1 MRWPTPVSSFVAVTF
16 STLEDRFAH
25 FHLHLL
31 TVGSLD
37 RELPIRTIPLSP
49 PVVSM
54 TFGPN
59 DSPLG
64 GKEGTKF
71 TSTMIKERLYK
82 EIENN
87 VTISLTPSSDPESID
102 VQGRGELQIG
112 ILVETMRREGFELTV
127 CPPRV
132 LSMVDTDGITK
143 EPFEEVTVDVSPD
156 LQGLVIDSMSDRKG
170 NLLEFRDIGNRTRL
184 IFSIP
189 SRGMMGFRHEVI
201 SATRGNATVN
211 SVFSHYDKVNATDFA
226 GLKKG
231 KLVSM
236 EAGKTT
242 GYSLM
247 TVEERGQLFVG
258 VGEEVYEG
266 MVVGENSKQ
275 GDLDVNPCR
284 AKKLSNMRTTGA
296 EEKVNLTPPRRLSV
310 EEVISYMN
318 ADEVLEVT
326 PKNVRLRK
334 RILDSGARL
343 RFNKANKAPK

>member
-1 MRWPTPVSSFVAVTF
+1 VPPCTVCNEIRAAPVVT
-16 STLEDRFAH
+16 
-25 FHLHLL
+25 
-31 TVGSLD
+31 
-37 RELPIRTIPLSP
+37 LPISP

-59 DSPLG
+59 NSPLG
-64 GKEGTKF
+64 GKEGNKL
-71 TSTMIKERLYK
+71 TSTMIKERLTK

-87 VTISLTPSSDPESID
+87 VTITLQPSNEPETIN

-127 CPPRV
+127 SPPSV
-132 LSMVDTDGITK
+132 LAINEDGVTK
-143 EPFEEVTVDVSPD
+143 EPFEEVTVDVAPEMQSM
-156 LQGLVIDSMSDRKG
+156 VMDSMTSRKG
-170 NLLEFRDIGNRTRL
+170 SLLEFKDIGNRTRM
-184 IFSIP
+184 IFTIP
-189 SRGMMGFRHEVI
+189 SRGMMGFRHEII
-201 SATRGNATVN
+201 SATRGSATVN
-211 SVFSHYDKVNATDFA
+211 SVFSHYDRVNAQDFA

-236 EAGKTT
+236 EQGRTT

-266 MVVGENSKQ
+266 MVVGEHAKQ

-284 AKKLSNMRTTGA
+284 AKKLTNMRTTGA
-296 EEKVNLTPPRRLSV
+296 EEKVNLTPPRRLTV

-318 ADEVLEVT
+318 GDEVLEVT
-326 PKNVRLRK
+326 PKNIRLRK
-334 RILDSGARL
+334 RILDSGARA
-343 RFNKANKAPK
+343 RFNKAAKPQK

>member
-1 MRWPTPVSSFVAVTF
+1 M
-16 STLEDRFAH
+16 
-25 FHLHLL
+25 
-31 TVGSLD
+31 
-37 RELPIRTIPLSP
+37 TIPISP

-71 TSTMIKERLYK
+71 TSTMIKERLAK

-87 VTISLTPSSDPESID
+87 VTISLKASSDPESID

-112 ILVETMRREGFELTV
+112 ILVETLRREGFEMTV
-127 CPPRV
+127 SPPRV
-132 LSMVDTDGITK
+132 LAITDEQGVTK
-143 EPFEEVTVDVSPD
+143 EPYEEVTVDVSPE
-156 LQGLVIDSMSDRKG
+156 LQGLVMDSMSDRKG
-170 NLLEFRDIGNRTRL
+170 NLIEFRDIGNRSRL
-184 IFSIP
+184 IFSVP
-189 SRGMMGFRHEVI
+189 SRGMMGFRHEII
-201 SATRGNATVN
+201 SATRGSATVN
-211 SVFSHYDKVNATDFA
+211 SVFSHYDTVNVHDFA

-236 EAGKTT
+236 EQGRTT

-247 TVEERGQLFVG
+247 MVEERGQLFVG

-266 MVVGENSKQ
+266 MVVGEHAKS

-296 EEKVNLTPPRRLSV
+296 EEKVNLIPPRRLTV

-318 ADEVLEVT
+318 SDEVLEVT
-326 PKNVRLRK
+326 PKNIRLRK

-343 RFNKANKAPK
+343 RFNKAVKPQK

>member
-1 MRWPTPVSSFVAVTF
+1 
-16 STLEDRFAH
+16 
-25 FHLHLL
+25 
-31 TVGSLD
+31 
-37 RELPIRTIPLSP
+37 
-49 PVVSM
+49 M

-71 TSTMIKERLYK
+71 TSTMIKERLQK

-87 VTISLTPSSDPESID
+87 VTISLKPSADPETID

-112 ILVETMRREGFELTV
+112 ILVETLRREGFELTV

-132 LSMVDTDGITK
+132 LAITDEEGVVK
-143 EPFEEVTVDVSPD
+143 EPFEEVTVDVSPE
-156 LQGLVIDSMSDRKG
+156 LQGMVMDSMTGRKG
-170 NLLEFRDIGNRTRL
+170 TLLEFRDIGNRSRM
-184 IFSIP
+184 IFTVP
-189 SRGMMGFRHEVI
+189 SRGMMGFRHEII
-201 SATRGNATVN
+201 SATRGSATVN
-211 SVFSHYDKVNATDFA
+211 SVFSHYDRVNITDFA

-231 KLVSM
+231 KLVSC
-236 EAGKTT
+236 EEGRTT

-247 TVEERGQLFVG
+247 TVEERGLLFIG

-266 MVVGENSKQ
+266 MVVGEHAKA

-284 AKKLSNMRTTGA
+284 AKKLTNMRTTGA
-296 EEKVNLTPPRRLSV
+296 EEKVNLTPPRRLTV

-318 ADEVLEVT
+318 HDEVLEVT
-326 PKNVRLRK
+326 PKNIRLRK
-334 RILDSGARL
+334 RILDSGARA

>member
-1 MRWPTPVSSFVAVTF
+1 M
-16 STLEDRFAH
+16 H
-25 FHLHLL
+25 
-31 TVGSLD
+31 
-37 RELPIRTIPLSP
+37 PIVTIPISP

-59 DSPLG
+59 NSPLS

-71 TSTMIKERLYK
+71 TAAAIKERLYK

-87 VTISLTPSSDPESID
+87 VTISLKASTDAEAID

-112 ILVETMRREGFELTV
+112 ILVETLRREGFELTV
-127 CPPRV
+127 NPPRV
-132 LSMVDTDGITK
+132 LAVVDEDGVSK

-156 LQGLVIDSMSDRKG
+156 LQGLVIDAMSERRG

-189 SRGMMGFRHEVI
+189 SRGMMGFRHEII
-201 SATRGNATVN
+201 SATRGSATVN
-211 SVFSHYDKVNATDFA
+211 SVFSHYDKVNAADFA

-247 TVEERGQLFVG
+247 TVEERGTLFVG

-296 EEKVNLTPPRRLSV
+296 EEKVNLTPPRRLTV

-318 ADEVLEVT
+318 GDEVLEVT

-343 RFNKANKAPK
+343 RFNKANKPTK

>member
-1 MRWPTPVSSFVAVTF
+1 MILVCSEERG
-16 STLEDRFAH
+16 H
-25 FHLHLL
+25 
-31 TVGSLD
+31 
-37 RELPIRTIPLSP
+37 PIVTIPISP

-59 DSPLG
+59 NSPLG

-71 TSTMIKERLYK
+71 TSTMIKDRLNK

-87 VTISLTPSSDPESID
+87 VTITLKPSADPETID

-112 ILVETMRREGFELTV
+112 ILVETLRREGFELTV
-127 CPPRV
+127 CPPMV
-132 LSMVDTDGITK
+132 LAVTDEDGVTK
-143 EPFEEVTVDVSPD
+143 EPFEEVTVDVSPE
-156 LQGLVIDSMSDRKG
+156 LQGLVMDSMTNRKG
-170 NLLEFRDIGNRTRL
+170 SLLEFKDIGNRARM
-184 IFSIP
+184 IFTIP
-189 SRGMMGFRHEVI
+189 SRGMMGFRHEII
-201 SATRGNATVN
+201 SATRGSATVN

-236 EAGKTT
+236 EQGKTT

-247 TVEERGQLFVG
+247 DVEQRGQLFVG

-266 MVVGENSKQ
+266 MVVGECAKQ
-275 GDLDVNPCR
+275 GDLDVNPCK
-284 AKKLSNMRTTGA
+284 AKKLTNMRTTGA
-296 EEKVNLTPPRRLSV
+296 EEKVNLTPPRRLTV

-318 ADEVLEVT
+318 HDEVLEVT
-326 PKNVRLRK
+326 PKNIRLRK
-334 RILDSGARL
+334 RILESGARA

>member
-1 MRWPTPVSSFVAVTF
+1 MEPIVT
-16 STLEDRFAH
+16 
-25 FHLHLL
+25 
-31 TVGSLD
+31 V
-37 RELPIRTIPLSP
+37 PLSP

-59 DSPLG
+59 NSPLSG
-64 GKEGTKF
+64 REGTKV
-71 TSTMIKERLYK
+71 TSSMIKDRLMK

-87 VTISLTPSSDPESID
+87 VTLTLQPSVDSEAID

-127 CPPRV
+127 SPPRV
-132 LSMVDTDGITK
+132 LAITEDGVTK
-143 EPFEEVTVDVSPD
+143 EPFEEVTVDVAPD
-156 LQGLVIDSMSDRKG
+156 MQGLVIDSMTSRKG
-170 NLLEFRDIGNRTRL
+170 ALLEYRDIGNRTRL
-184 IFSIP
+184 IFAVP
-189 SRGMMGFRHEVI
+189 SRGMMGFRHEII
-201 SATRGNATVN
+201 SATRGNATIN
-211 SVFSHYDKVNATDFA
+211 SVFSHYDKVNAQDFA

-247 TVEERGQLFVG
+247 TVEERGPLFVG

-266 MVVGENSKQ
+266 MVVGENSKS

-284 AKKLSNMRTTGA
+284 AKKLTNMRTTGA
-296 EEKVNLTPPRRLSV
+296 EEKVNLTPPRRLTV

-318 ADEVLEVT
+318 NDEVLEVT
-326 PKNVRLRK
+326 PKNIRLRK
-334 RILDSGARL
+334 RILDSGARA
-343 RFNKANKAPK
+343 RFNKSVKPQK